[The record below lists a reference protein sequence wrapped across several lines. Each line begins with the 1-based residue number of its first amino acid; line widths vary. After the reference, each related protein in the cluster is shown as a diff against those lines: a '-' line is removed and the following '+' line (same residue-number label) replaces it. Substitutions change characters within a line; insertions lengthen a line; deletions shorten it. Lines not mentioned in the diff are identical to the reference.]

1 MQLNLLVKYQLH
13 ELKRITRMIDPIKDI
28 NEATNIALIAQNA
41 LGFALPPFIPFR
53 DTVRVKKSQSVE
65 ASEELKSKLSL
76 GFVENTNWQVPLMFQ
91 LAGQIDFDFPV
102 DPIISLSSKNIITRR
117 YVNKSGMRGTIK
129 ERWSQDDWDITI
141 SGVIIEPDADAMKN
155 ILLELRKY
163 CESPKS
169 VDVKCMV
176 LSATDITKIS
186 IESLDLPF
194 TKGVENQ
201 TFVIKAYSD
210 NEYTLLTG
218 I

>member
-28 NEATNIALIAQNA
+28 NEATNIALHAQNA

-53 DTVRVKKSQSVE
+53 DIVRVKKSQSVE
-65 ASEELKSKLSL
+65 ASEELKSQLSL

>member
-1 MQLNLLVKYQLH
+1 
-13 ELKRITRMIDPIKDI
+13 
-28 NEATNIALIAQNA
+28 
-41 LGFALPPFIPFR
+41 
-53 DTVRVKKSQSVE
+53 
-65 ASEELKSKLSL
+65 
-76 GFVENTNWQVPLMFQ
+76 MFQ

>member
-1 MQLNLLVKYQLH
+1 MPLNQHPKYKLH
-13 ELKRITRMIDPIKDI
+13 EFKRITRMIDPIREI
-28 NEATNIALIAQNA
+28 NEETNIALIAQNA

-53 DTVRVKKSQSVE
+53 DTVRVKKSQSE
-65 ASEELKSKLSL
+65 EPTEELKSRLSAGL
-76 GFVENTNWQVPLMFQ
+76 IENTNWQVPLMFQ
-91 LAGQIDFDFPV
+91 LAGLVDFDFPV
-102 DPIISLSSKNIITRR
+102 DPIISLTSKNVITRR

-129 ERWSQDDWDITI
+129 EHWSQDDWDITI
-141 SGVIIEPDADAMKN
+141 SGVIIEPDTDSMKS

-163 CESPKS
+163 CEAPKS

-210 NEYTLLTG
+210 NEYTLLTEV
-218 I
+218 